1 MQFWKV
7 KALSYLSSV
16 LIYRWYALAA
26 AWAICLVGWGA
37 VGSLPDQYTAQ
48 AKVYID
54 TDNLMDPLLKG
65 LTVSIDPN
73 QEIAVMLRTLITRPT
88 LEQVIHLTDPA
99 AKSLTGAQMEERVTN
114 VRDKISIRSTETK
127 NFYDIGYTDNDPT
140 YATSVTQTLLSI
152 LQDSRVGGTRLDMDT
167 VRAFINKQI
176 ADYEQRLRD
185 ADKRRADFRT
195 ANIQILG
202 KGPAANRIDAADTA
216 HEQTLRELNAAIA
229 RRDSL
234 KEQISQTPKTVP
246 IDERMFPGANVAPG
260 NPNPGPTAAIVNA
273 TQRLQQAETQLEELR
288 TRYTDSYPDVISTK
302 DLISRLKAQLA
313 ASNQSSPEARASNTI
328 MVANPALSQLQ
339 DKLSNEETN
348 VAALR
353 QRTAAATDDLL
364 RAKSEAAKGIDVAAQ
379 FGGLDRDYDNIERT
393 YKELLQSRESAS
405 LSQARDDQNQGVSF
419 RIVEPPQKPQTPASP
434 NRPLLNS
441 AVLLMGLG
449 GGVAIAILLSLSA
462 GRFLTSD
469 DLASQFGFPLA
480 GVITALP
487 YGAGLRRGKLS
498 ALALSVS
505 VALLFLSY
513 VGVLAL
519 LQKSIYSVLG
529 V

>member
-7 KALSYLSSV
+7 KILSYLSSV
-16 LIYRWYALAA
+16 LLYRWYALAG
-26 AWAICLVGWGA
+26 AWAICLIGWGA
-37 VGSLPDQYTAQ
+37 VAALPDQYTAQ

-65 LTVSIDPN
+65 LTVTIDPA
-73 QEIAVMLRTLITRPT
+73 QEISVMLRTLITRPT
-88 LEQVIHLTDPA
+88 LEQVVHLTDSKA
-99 AKSLTGAQMEERVTN
+99 NSLTAAQMEEVVTDL
-114 VRDKISIRSTETK
+114 RSKISIRGTETR
-127 NFYDIGYTDNDPT
+127 NFYDIGFTDNDPG

-152 LQDSRVGGTRLDMDT
+152 LQDNRVGGTRLDMDT

-195 ANIQILG
+195 TNIQILG
-202 KGPAANRIDAADTA
+202 KGAAANRIDAADTA
-216 HEQTLRELNAAIA
+216 REQAVRDLNASIA

-234 KEQISQTPKTVP
+234 KAQIAETPKTTPV
-246 IDERMFPGANVAPG
+246 DERMFPAIAAASASTTDTGA
-260 NPNPGPTAAIVNA
+260 AATFSNA
-273 TQRLQQAETQLEELR
+273 AQRLQQAQAQLEELR
-288 TRYTDSYPDVISTK
+288 TRYTENWPDVIATK
-302 DLISRLKAQLA
+302 DLIARLQAQLA
-313 ASNQSSPEARASNTI
+313 TKQATPERSSNPI
-328 MVANPALSQLQ
+328 MVTNPAYSQLL

-353 QRTAAATDDLL
+353 QRVSAAADDLQ
-364 RAKSEAAKGIDVAAQ
+364 RAKAEAAQGIDVAAQ
-379 FGGLDRDYDNIERT
+379 FNGLDRDYENIERT

-419 RIVEPPQKPQTPASP
+419 RIVEPPQRPQLPASP
-434 NRPLLNS
+434 NRPVLNS
-441 AVLLMGLG
+441 GVLVMGLG
-449 GGVAIAILLSLSA
+449 GGVAIAVLLSLVA
-462 GRFLTSD
+462 GRFLTSE
-469 DLASQFGFPLA
+469 DLASHFGFPVA

-487 YGAGLRRGKLS
+487 YGAGSRRNVLS

-505 VALLFLSY
+505 VALLLVSY

-519 LQKSIYSVLG
+519 LRKSIYSVLG

>member
-7 KALSYLSSV
+7 KILSYLSSV
-16 LIYRWYALAA
+16 LLYRWYALAG
-26 AWAICLVGWGA
+26 AWAICLIGWGA
-37 VGSLPDQYTAQ
+37 VAALPDEYTAQ

-65 LTVSIDPN
+65 LTVTIDPS
-73 QEIAVMLRTLITRPT
+73 QEISVMLRTLITRPT
-88 LEQVIHLTDPA
+88 LEQVIHLTDPKA
-99 AKSLTGAQMEERVTN
+99 NSLSAAQMEEQVTN
-114 VRDKISIRSTETK
+114 LRNKISIRPTETR
-127 NFYDIGYTDNDPT
+127 NFYDIGFSDNDPG

-152 LQDSRVGGTRLDMDT
+152 LQDNRVGGTRLDMDT

-202 KGPAANRIDAADTA
+202 KGAAANRIDAADTA
-216 HEQTLRELNAAIA
+216 HEQAIRDLNASVA

-234 KEQISQTPKTVP
+234 KAQIADTPKTIPV
-246 IDERMFPGANVAPG
+246 DERMFPGIAAASGGEPGAVAPFG
-260 NPNPGPTAAIVNA
+260 NAA
-273 TQRLQQAETQLEELR
+273 QRLQQAQAQLEELR
-288 TRYTDSYPDVISTK
+288 TRYTENWPDVIATK
-302 DLISRLKAQLA
+302 DLIARLQAQLA
-313 ASNQSSPEARASNTI
+313 SKQQDTHSSNPI
-328 MVANPALSQLQ
+328 MATNPAYTQLL
-339 DKLSNEETN
+339 DKLSTEETN

-353 QRTAAATDDLL
+353 QRVAAAAEDLQ
-364 RAKSEAAKGIDVAAQ
+364 RAKSEAAQGIDVAAQ
-379 FGGLDRDYDNIERT
+379 FNGLDRDYENIERT

-419 RIVEPPQKPQTPASP
+419 RIVEPPQRPQLPASP
-434 NRPLLNS
+434 NRPILNS
-441 AVLLMGLG
+441 AVLVMGLG
-449 GGVAIAILLSLSA
+449 GGVAIAVLLSLIA

-469 DLASQFGFPLA
+469 DLASQFGFPVA

-487 YGAGLRRGKLS
+487 YGSGLRRNMFS

-505 VALLFLSY
+505 VGLLFVSY

-519 LQKSIYSVLG
+519 LRKSIYSVLG

>member
-7 KALSYLSSV
+7 KVLSYLSSV
-16 LIYRWYALAA
+16 LLYRWYALAG
-26 AWAICLVGWGA
+26 AWAICLIGWGA
-37 VGSLPDQYTAQ
+37 VAALPDQYTAQ

-65 LTVSIDPN
+65 LTVTIDPA
-73 QEIAVMLRTLITRPT
+73 QEISVMLRTLITRPT
-88 LEQVIHLTDPA
+88 LEQVIHLTDSKA
-99 AKSLTGAQMEERVTN
+99 NSLTAAQMEERVTQL
-114 VRDKISIRSTETK
+114 RSRISIRPTETR
-127 NFYDIGYTDNDPT
+127 NFYDIGYTDNDPG

-152 LQDSRVGGTRLDMDT
+152 LQDNRVGGTRLDMDT

-195 ANIQILG
+195 TNIQILG
-202 KGPAANRIDAADTA
+202 KGAAANRIDAADTA
-216 HEQTLRELNAAIA
+216 REQAVRELNASIA

-234 KEQISQTPKTVP
+234 KAQIAETPKTTAV
-246 IDERMFPGANVAPG
+246 DERMFPGIAAAGSATDGGTTATFSNAAN
-260 NPNPGPTAAIVNA
+260 
-273 TQRLQQAETQLEELR
+273 RLQQAQAQLEELR
-288 TRYTDSYPDVISTK
+288 TRYTENWPDVIATK
-302 DLISRLKAQLA
+302 DLIARLQAQLA
-313 ASNQSSPEARASNTI
+313 TKQAAPERSANPI
-328 MVANPALSQLQ
+328 MVTNPAYTQLL

-353 QRTAAATDDLL
+353 ERVSAAVADLL
-364 RAKSEAAKGIDVAAQ
+364 RAKAEAAQGIDVAAQ
-379 FGGLDRDYDNIERT
+379 FNGLDRDYENIERT

-419 RIVEPPQKPQTPASP
+419 RIVEPPQRPQLPASP
-434 NRPLLNS
+434 NRPILNS
-441 AVLLMGLG
+441 GVLVMGLG
-449 GGVAIAILLSLSA
+449 GGVAIAVLLSLIA
-462 GRFLTSD
+462 GRFLTSE
-469 DLASQFGFPLA
+469 DLASQFGFPVA

-487 YGAGLRRGKLS
+487 YGAGLRRNVFS

-505 VALLFLSY
+505 VALLFVSY

-519 LQKSIYSVLG
+519 LRKSIYSVLG

>member
-7 KALSYLSSV
+7 KLLSYLSSV

-26 AWAICLVGWGA
+26 AWAICLVGWAA

-88 LEQVIHLTDPA
+88 LEQVINLTDPT
-99 AKSLTGAQMEERVTN
+99 AKSLNAAQMEERVAS

-127 NFYDIGYTDNDPT
+127 NFYDIGYTDNDPS

-202 KGPAANRIDAADTA
+202 KGPAANRIDAADNA
-216 HEQTLRELNAAIA
+216 HEQAVRELNAAIA
-229 RRDSL
+229 RRDSI
-234 KEQISQTPKTVP
+234 KEQIAQTPKTVP
-246 IDERMFPGANVAPG
+246 LDERMLPGAGGAG
-260 NPNPGPTAAIVNA
+260 MGRDLNPGPTAAIVNA
-273 TQRLQQAETQLEELR
+273 TQRLQQAQTQLEELR
-288 TRYTDSYPDVISTK
+288 TRYTDNYPDVISTK
-302 DLISRLKAQLA
+302 DLIARLQAQLA
-313 ASNQSSPEARASNTI
+313 ASKTEDHTANTI

-353 QRTAAATDDLL
+353 QRAAAAADDLQKS
-364 RAKSEAAKGIDVAAQ
+364 RSEATKGIDIAAQ

-393 YKELLQSRESAS
+393 YKELLQSREAAS

-434 NRPLLNS
+434 NRPVLNS

-469 DLASQFGFPLA
+469 DLASHFGFPLA
-480 GVITALP
+480 GVITSLP
-487 YGAGLRRGKLS
+487 YGSGLRRSKLS

>member
-1 MQFWKV
+1 
-7 KALSYLSSV
+7 
-16 LIYRWYALAA
+16 
-26 AWAICLVGWGA
+26 
-37 VGSLPDQYTAQ
+37 
-48 AKVYID
+48 
-54 TDNLMDPLLKG
+54 
-65 LTVSIDPN
+65 
-73 QEIAVMLRTLITRPT
+73 MLRTLITRPT

-99 AKSLTGAQMEERVTN
+99 AKTLTAVQMEERVAD
-114 VRDKISIRSTETK
+114 VRNRISIRGTETK
-127 NFYDIGYTDNDPT
+127 NFYDIGYTDNDPN
-140 YATSVTQTLLSI
+140 YAAAVTQTLLSI

-167 VRAFINKQI
+167 VRSFINKQI

-202 KGPAANRIDAADTA
+202 KGPAANRIDAADNA
-216 HEQTLRELNAAIA
+216 HEQAIRELNAAIA
-229 RRDSL
+229 RRDSI
-234 KEQISQTPKTVP
+234 KDQIAQTPKTVP
-246 IDERMFPGANVAPG
+246 IDERMFPGANVPMSVG
-260 NPNPGPTAAIVNA
+260 GPGPAAAIANA
-273 TQRLQQAETQLEELR
+273 TQRLQQAQTQLEELR
-288 TRYTDSYPDVISTK
+288 TRYTDSWPDVVSTK
-302 DLISRLKAQLA
+302 ALIARLQAQLA
-313 ASNQSSPEARASNTI
+313 ESNKPSPEARAANTI

-353 QRTAAATDDLL
+353 QRAAAAADDLV
-364 RAKSEAAKGIDVAAQ
+364 RSKNEAARGIDIAAQ

-419 RIVEPPQKPQTPASP
+419 RIVEPPQKPQLPASP
-434 NRPLLNS
+434 NRPMLNS
-441 AVLLMGLG
+441 GVLLMGLG

-469 DLASQFGFPLA
+469 ELASHFGFPLA

-487 YGAGLRRGKLS
+487 YGAGARRNRLS

-505 VALLFLSY
+505 VALLILSY

-519 LQKSIYSVLG
+519 LQKSIHSVLG

>member
-7 KALSYLSSV
+7 KLLSYLSSV

-26 AWAICLVGWGA
+26 AWAICLVGWAA

-88 LEQVIHLTDPA
+88 LEQVIHLTDA
-99 AKSLTGAQMEERVTN
+99 TAKSLTAAQMEQRVGN
-114 VRDKISIRSTETK
+114 VRDRISIRSTETK
-127 NFYDIGYTDNDPT
+127 NFYDIGYTDNDPA
-140 YATSVTQTLLSI
+140 YATAVTQTLLSI

-202 KGPAANRIDAADTA
+202 KGPAANRIDAADNA
-216 HEQTLRELNAAIA
+216 HEQAIRELNAAIA
-229 RRDSL
+229 RRDSI
-234 KEQISQTPKTVP
+234 KEQIAQTPKTVP
-246 IDERMFPGANVAPG
+246 IDERMFPGANVAPT
-260 NPNPGPTAAIVNA
+260 PAAPGPTAAIINA
-273 TQRLQQAETQLEELR
+273 TQRLQQAQTQLEELR
-288 TRYTDSYPDVISTK
+288 TRYTENWPDVISTK
-302 DLISRLKAQLA
+302 DLIARLQAQLA
-313 ASNQSSPEARASNTI
+313 ESNKASPDGHTANTI
-328 MVANPALSQLQ
+328 MVANPVLTQLQ

-353 QRTAAATDDLL
+353 QRTVAAADDLL
-364 RAKSEAAKGIDVAAQ
+364 RSKSEASRGIDVAAQ
-379 FGGLDRDYDNIERT
+379 FDGLDRDYGNIDRT

-419 RIVEPPQKPQTPASP
+419 RIVEPPQKPQSPASP
-434 NRPLLNS
+434 NRPVLNS
-441 AVLLMGLG
+441 GVLLMGLG

-469 DLASQFGFPLA
+469 DLASHFGFPLA
-480 GVITALP
+480 GVLTALP
-487 YGAGLRRGKLS
+487 SGAGLRRN
-498 ALALSVS
+498 
-505 VALLFLSY
+505 
-513 VGVLAL
+513 
-519 LQKSIYSVLG
+519 
-529 V
+529 